1 MPLQKKKH
9 PKYRKK
15 KTEDERKRLRK
26 AIQLKEQQSLKRKL
40 YSLPLDV
47 KKLIFR
53 MTIQSH
59 LNDWLDDHKVRFS
72 QTISL
77 IRGEK
82 KDIKEDERGN
92 RILRFKKL
100 KGEGYDDEIHFIHYP
115 LCRKYV
121 RKRGQP
127 GIKDVY
133 ISPYSS
139 EMNTPISLRQWTNE
153 DIHDKYWYHTNC
165 RCKLCDMVRI
175 CGYYSLNLKERRK
188 FSRITLNR
196 KKGIGTWN
204 TKSLRQVK
212 YEKDLHRRSKRN
224 DSRKIIPSVD

>member
-100 KGEGYDDEIHFIHYP
+100 KGEGYHDEIHFIH
-115 LCRKYV
+115 
-121 RKRGQP
+121 
-127 GIKDVY
+127 
-133 ISPYSS
+133 
-139 EMNTPISLRQWTNE
+139 
-153 DIHDKYWYHTNC
+153 
-165 RCKLCDMVRI
+165 
-175 CGYYSLNLKERRK
+175 
-188 FSRITLNR
+188 
-196 KKGIGTWN
+196 
-204 TKSLRQVK
+204 
-212 YEKDLHRRSKRN
+212 
-224 DSRKIIPSVD
+224 